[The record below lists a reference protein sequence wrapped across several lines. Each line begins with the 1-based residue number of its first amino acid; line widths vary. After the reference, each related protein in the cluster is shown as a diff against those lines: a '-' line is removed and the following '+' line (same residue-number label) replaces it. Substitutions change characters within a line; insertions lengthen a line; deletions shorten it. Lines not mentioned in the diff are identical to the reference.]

1 MNTKNKQ
8 DQKGRAPKKRQEHGT
23 KKQVS
28 SSSIYQ
34 EHERPEL
41 RLTR

>member
-8 DQKGRAPKKRQEHGT
+8 DQKSQGQRKRQEHGT